1 MTKTVM
7 LIHGAWLTPAAWE
20 KFRGRYEAKGYT
32 VVAPPWP
39 LEDVPIEQLRRSPHP
54 DLGKTTITK
63 IVDHYDKLI
72 RALPEPPIIMGHSF
86 GGIFMQLLLDRG
98 LGAAGV
104 GVDPGPVRGVIPRPR
119 TLLSALPVFV
129 AWRGWSRVLSMTFK
143 QFATNFAQKLPAAEM
158 RPTYD
163 RYIVP
168 TPGRI
173 YFQGAVGIGAG
184 INAKNPDRAP
194 LLLIVGEKDRI
205 ISPSTVEAN
214 YRKQRH
220 APSVT
225 AFKMFPG
232 RSHFIFAEK
241 GWEEVADYAIEWASK
256 HARQT
261 APQTSRKEALRA
273 VAAR

>member
-1 MTKTVM
+1 MFV
-7 LIHGAWLTPAAWE
+7 HGAWLTPFSWDQW
-20 KFRGRYEAKGYT
+20 RTRYEARGYT
-32 VVAPPWP
+32 TLAPPWP
-39 LEDVPIEQLRRSPHP
+39 LEDVPIEKLRRSPHP

-72 RALPEPPIIMGHSF
+72 RALPEPPIIIGHSF
-86 GGIFMQLLLDRG
+86 GGLFIQLLLDRG

-104 GVDPGPVRGVIPRPR
+104 GVDPGQVRGVIPRPR
-119 TLLSALPVFV
+119 ALLSALPVLM
-129 AWRGWSRVLSMTFK
+129 AWRGWSRVLPMTFE
-143 QFATNFAQKLPAAEM
+143 QFASNFAQTLPAAEM
-158 RPTYD
+158 RPSYD

-173 YFQGAVGIGAG
+173 YFQAAVGIGTG

-194 LLLIVGEKDRI
+194 LLLISGEKDRTVD
-205 ISPSTVEAN
+205 PSTIEAN

-225 AFKMFPG
+225 DFKSFPG
-232 RSHFIFAEK
+232 RSHFLCAEP

-256 HARQT
+256 HARVNAT
-261 APQTSRKEALRA
+261 EISRKLTLRA
-273 VAAR
+273 VAGR